1 MQYNLKE
8 TEKSKKNKTARYTLR
23 LDMNDE
29 RKYKTICYIERK
41 HQTTGMTYT
50 DIIVEAL
57 LYWFDMFR
65 CDEYPENVNLIGA
78 YFNEAD
84 ELELKTR
91 KALIRNS
98 DYVSDITEDDI
109 LQKYLEQVNA
119 IPKHQID
126 Q

>member
-8 TEKSKKNKTARYTLR
+8 TEKSKKNKTVRYTLR

-29 RKYKTICYIERK
+29 RQYKTICYIERK
-41 HQTTGMTYT
+41 HQTTGMTYS
-50 DIIVEAL
+50 DIIAEAM

-65 CDEYPENVNLIGA
+65 CDEYSENVNLIGA

-84 ELELKTR
+84 ELRLNTR
-91 KALIRNS
+91 KALIRNP
-98 DYVSDITEDDI
+98 DYISDITEDDI
-109 LQKYLEQVNA
+109 LQKYLDQVNA
-119 IPKHQID
+119 MQKLQIE